1 MVKLWLSVIKPIDS
15 HWLRKLQDVKKNTKS
30 EWRAAG
36 FQDAM
41 KLELRNLLK
50 IDPFSDIG
58 AMLDDTRSE
67 GQSPDVVCDLP
78 RDGIVVGYS
87 RKGNQNE
94 NDSEKKRES
103 NCGVF
108 DAFQEMYYE
117 Y

>member
-58 AMLDDTRSE
+58 AMLGDTRSE

-108 DAFQEMYYE
+108 DAFQEM
-117 Y
+117 